1 MSTPTTSIAPAELSV
16 PVVGMTCASCV
27 NRIER
32 YLSRAEGVSDAN
44 VNLATE
50 RATVRFDPAVIDRT
64 GIVAAI
70 EAAGYDVGRES
81 AGDAAADVDAAE
93 LERATERR
101 ELLFQAIASLVIGG
115 VMMAIMFWPGGTP
128 WPIADVNRWFLIPAT
143 IVQFVFGRRFLVAAA
158 RGARHGEANMNTLVA
173 IGTLAAYTYSV
184 FVTLLPDTVM
194 AAGLGHET
202 YFDSAALIIGLDP
215 ARTVARGSRQGPGG
229 GRRARPPRAAAAD
242 GARAAPRRRARR
254 AGQPGGRR

>member
-1 MSTPTTSIAPAELSV
+1 MSIPTAVAVPAELSV

-32 YLSRAEGVSDAN
+32 YLSRADGVAEAN

-50 RATVRFDPAVIDRT
+50 RATVRFDPALIDRT

-70 EAAGYDVGRES
+70 EAAGYEVGRDA
-81 AGDAAADVDAAE
+81 AGDEATDVDAAE
-93 LERATERR
+93 VEREAERR
-101 ELLFQAIASLVIGG
+101 ELLFQALASLAIGG

-128 WPIADVNRWFLIPAT
+128 WPMMDVNRWFLIPAT

-184 FVTLLPDTVM
+184 VVTLLPDTVM

-202 YFDSAALIIGLDP
+202 YFDSAAVIIGL
-215 ARTVARGSRQGPGG
+215 VLL
-229 GRRARPPRAAAAD
+229 GR
-242 GARAAPRRRARR
+242 
-254 AGQPGGRR
+254 

>member
-32 YLSRAEGVSDAN
+32 YLSRAEGVSDAT

-93 LERATERR
+93 LERAAERR

-128 WPIADVNRWFLIPAT
+128 WPIDRHQP
-143 IVQFVFGRRFLVAAA
+143 LVP
-158 RGARHGEANMNTLVA
+158 RSRPRSSSSSSG
-173 IGTLAAYTYSV
+173 
-184 FVTLLPDTVM
+184 D
-194 AAGLGHET
+194 
-202 YFDSAALIIGLDP
+202 DS
-215 ARTVARGSRQGPGG
+215 SS
-229 GRRARPPRAAAAD
+229 PR
-242 GARAAPRRRARR
+242 RAAPATARR
-254 AGQPGGRR
+254 T